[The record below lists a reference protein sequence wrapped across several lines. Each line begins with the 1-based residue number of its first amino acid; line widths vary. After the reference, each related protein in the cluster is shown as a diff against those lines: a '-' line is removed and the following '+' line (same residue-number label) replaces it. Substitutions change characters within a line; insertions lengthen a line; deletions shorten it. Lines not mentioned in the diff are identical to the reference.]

1 MDPLNRLV
9 FLFGS
14 GISIPGGL
22 PSTDKITAT
31 VLPTDRGNRPNTM
44 VAFLGVVQD
53 LVNEYFEEQGRS
65 ANYEDLYYACKQLS
79 GHKSGNFENP
89 LILPFIQ
96 HIRPLFPETDV
107 YDLAEEAAKHIA
119 IVVVKQL
126 SKPPR
131 ALDHLSFIYDACVA
145 SQYDG
150 CNVFTLNHDR
160 LLETYLQSRLVEFVD
175 GFGQSING
183 SVRCWHPE
191 VFQDKT
197 ARSRLFKLHG
207 SLDWYRMRPDGAGW
221 EEEVVG
227 ISSERYLG
235 DSRAADGRRMIN
247 MDDGPLI
254 LIGTFNKMLEYNSG
268 IFLDLLCQF
277 HFRLRVSRRLI
288 VCGYGFGDKGINTQI
303 VEWLYRDRTNRLFVI
318 HPDPD
323 GLAFVARGAIANK
336 WHDLLKTTKL
346 VVIPKRVEDLTFDE
360 LQEVLIRNE

>member
-14 GISIPGGL
+14 GISKPAGL
-22 PSTDKITAT
+22 PSTDEITRT
-31 VLPTDRGNRPNTM
+31 VLAGHSGSSPNT
-44 VAFLGVVQD
+44 VVKFLGVLQD
-53 LVNEYFEEQGRS
+53 LLNEYFKEHRRS
-65 ANYEDLYYACKQLS
+65 ANYEDIYYACKQLF

-89 LILPFIQ
+89 LVLPFVQQIV
-96 HIRPLFPETDV
+96 PLFPQMDV
-107 YDLAEEAAKHIA
+107 YDLAEDAAHHLA

-126 SKPPR
+126 SKPTR
-131 ALDHLSFIYDACVA
+131 ALDYLALIYDASVA

-150 CNVFTLNHDR
+150 CDIFTLNHDH
-160 LLETYLQSRLVEFVD
+160 LLETYLQSRDAKPLD
-175 GFGQSING
+175 GFGESING
-183 SVRCWHPE
+183 SVRCWQPE
-191 VFQDKT
+191 LFQDKT
-197 ARSRLFKLHG
+197 ARVRLFKLHG

-235 DSRAADGRRMIN
+235 DSRAEDGRRMIN
-247 MDDGPLI
+247 VDDGPLI

-268 IFLDLLCQF
+268 VFLDLLCEF
-277 HFRLRVSRRLI
+277 RFRLRVSRRLI

-323 GLAFVARGAIANK
+323 GLASGARGAIQNN
-336 WHDLLKTTKL
+336 WEGRLKTGKL
-346 VVIPKRVEDLTFDE
+346 VVIPKYIQDLTFDE
-360 LQEVLIRNE
+360 LQEVLISNK

>member
-1 MDPLNRLV
+1 MDVLNRLT

-14 GISIPGGL
+14 GISIPAGL
-22 PSTDKITAT
+22 LSTDEMTAT
-31 VLPTDRGNRPNTM
+31 VLTGDSGSSPNTI
-44 VAFLGVVQD
+44 ARFLEVVQD
-53 LVNEYFEEQGRS
+53 LQNKYFQEQGRY

-89 LILPFIQ
+89 LILPFTQQIG
-96 HIRPLFPETDV
+96 PLFPETDV

-126 SKPPR
+126 SQAPR
-131 ALDHLSFIYDACVA
+131 ALDHLSFIYNACVA

-150 CNVFTLNHDR
+150 CNIFTLNHDR

-175 GFGQSING
+175 GFGQPING

-191 VFQDKT
+191 LFQDKT
-197 ARSRLFKLHG
+197 ARARLFKLHG
-207 SLDWYRMRPDGAGW
+207 SLDWYRMRPDGVEW

-227 ISSERYLG
+227 ISSEKYLG

-323 GLAFVARGAIANK
+323 GLASVARGAIANK
-336 WHDLLKTTKL
+336 WNAWRSTGKL
-346 VVIPKRVEDLTFDE
+346 IVIPKYVQDLRFNE
-360 LQEVLIRNE
+360 LQEVLTRE